1 MDELETRLF
10 TSSSGINHKLWQHL
24 KSKHIYYSSLILTY
38 HTYLDNNRP
47 HEYVYERQK
56 KGERGEKVL
65 HFKPRLQY
73 AVHYY
78 TIFSPPFAGHLLIE
92 LDWWWLLCAR
102 WRREIKGIM
111 QVPHNGSLLLWSC
124 AHTHTQA
131 MSDTMVLC
139 VWFLL
144 GPGMQGIK
152 IHQEQ
157 ATVSSPA
164 RGQRQ
169 VWVRLK
175 QMNHLTPS
183 EGTSQTW
190 NAGFETAL
198 SLLLLVLFCTHV
210 CNSRGNR
217 RLCNLFVLLVILLH
231 LSVPVNL
238 KMRLDATLFWAS
250 LPNVVH
256 WPVFFNGLLQQHPFD
271 WGKCNQPKEISKKT
285 RESLQN

>member
-1 MDELETRLF
+1 MELRT
-10 TSSSGINHKLWQHL
+10 
-24 KSKHIYYSSLILTY
+24 
-38 HTYLDNNRP
+38 
-47 HEYVYERQK
+47 
-56 KGERGEKVL
+56 
-65 HFKPRLQY
+65 
-73 AVHYY
+73 
-78 TIFSPPFAGHLLIE
+78 
-92 LDWWWLLCAR
+92 
-102 WRREIKGIM
+102 
-111 QVPHNGSLLLWSC
+111 
-124 AHTHTQA
+124 HTHTHKQCLYT
-131 MSDTMVLC
+131 DTMVLC

-157 ATVSSPA
+157 ATASSPA

-210 CNSRGNR
+210 RNSRGNR
-217 RLCNLFVLLVILLH
+217 RLCNLFVLLVILPH

-256 WPVFFNGLLQQHPFD
+256 WPVFF
-271 WGKCNQPKEISKKT
+271 
-285 RESLQN
+285 